1 MTDAKLTDA
10 LVDRITGAL
19 GALLSISYVLYARGI
34 EDSLLADGVGA
45 NGVPTGVGVALLLAS
60 LALFCKS
67 WAVSSNAAEPDA
79 DEENADEDGAKHPHR
94 MALGLLVILAAYVA
108 LLPFLGY
115 VVSIGL
121 LVGSVAWLAGA
132 RKRVSVLACMLI
144 AGPALWLLFDWAL
157 EIRMPVGL
165 WPKLLGE

>member
-19 GALLSISYVLYARGI
+19 GALLSVGYVLYARGI

-45 NGVPTGVGVALLLAS
+45 NGVPTGVGVVLLLAS

-67 WAVSSNAAEPDA
+67 WAVSNSVAEPDA
-79 DEENADEDGAKHPHR
+79 AEENADEDGAKHPHR
-94 MALGLLVILAAYVA
+94 MALGLLMILTAYVT

-121 LVGSVAWLAGA
+121 LVGSVAWLAGS
-132 RKRVSVLACMLI
+132 RQRMTIIACMLI

-165 WPKLLGE
+165 WPKLLGK

>member
-1 MTDAKLTDA
+1 MSNGKLSDAR
-10 LVDRITGAL
+10 VDRITGAL

-45 NGVPTGVGVALLLAS
+45 NGVPTGVGVVLLLAS

-67 WAVSSNAAEPDA
+67 WAGSNSVTEQDDPAEA
-79 DEENADEDGAKHPHR
+79 DGAKHPHR
-94 MALGLLVILAAYVA
+94 MALGLLGILAAYVA

-115 VVSIGL
+115 VVCIGL

-132 RKRVSVLACMLI
+132 RKRMSVLACMLI

-165 WPKLLGE
+165 WPKL

>member
-1 MTDAKLTDA
+1 MTDAR
-10 LVDRITGAL
+10 VDRITGAL
-19 GALLSISYVLYARGI
+19 GVLLSVGYVLYARDI

-45 NGVPTGVGVALLLAS
+45 NGVPIGVGVVLLLAS

-67 WAVSSNAAEPDA
+67 WAASSSTAEPDA
-79 DEENADEDGAKHPHR
+79 VEEGAAKHPHR
-94 MALGLLVILAAYVA
+94 MALGLLCILAVYVA
-108 LLPFLGY
+108 LLPLLGY

-144 AGPALWLLFDWAL
+144 AGPALWLMFDWAL
-157 EIRMPVGL
+157 EIHMPVGL
-165 WPKLLGE
+165 WPKLLGK

>member
-1 MTDAKLTDA
+1 MTDAQ
-10 LVDRITGAL
+10 VDRITGAL
-19 GALLSISYVLYARGI
+19 GVLLSVGYVLYARGI

-45 NGVPTGVGVALLLAS
+45 NGVPIGVGVVLLLAS

-67 WAVSSNAAEPDA
+67 WAVSTTAAKPDVVEVNAV
-79 DEENADEDGAKHPHR
+79 DEDGAKHPHH
-94 MALGLLVILAAYVA
+94 MALGLLCILATYVA

-132 RKRVSVLACMLI
+132 RKRISVLACMLI

-157 EIRMPVGL
+157 EIRMPIGQ
-165 WPKLLGE
+165 WPKLLGK

>member
-1 MTDAKLTDA
+1 MSDAKLTDA
-10 LVDRITGAL
+10 RVDRITGAL
-19 GALLSISYVLYARGI
+19 GVLLSVGYVLYARGI

-45 NGVPTGVGVALLLAS
+45 NGVPTGVSVVLLLAS
-60 LALFCKS
+60 LALFGKS
-67 WAVSSNAAEPDA
+67 WAASSNAAEPDA

-94 MALGLLVILAAYVA
+94 MALGLLIILAAYVT

-132 RKRVSVLACMLI
+132 RKRISVLACVLI
-144 AGPALWLLFDWAL
+144 AGPALWLMFDWAL
-157 EIRMPVGL
+157 EIHMPVGL
-165 WPKLLGE
+165 WPKLLGK

>member
-1 MTDAKLTDA
+1 MTDAQ
-10 LVDRITGAL
+10 VDRITGAL
-19 GALLSISYVLYARGI
+19 GVLLSVSYVLYARGI

-45 NGVPTGVGVALLLAS
+45 NGVPTGVGVVLLLAS

-67 WAVSSNAAEPDA
+67 WAASSGAAEPDA
-79 DEENADEDGAKHPHR
+79 TQENAAEEAGAKHPHR
-94 MALGLLVILAAYVA
+94 MALGLLAILAAYVA
-108 LLPFLGY
+108 LLPMLGY
-115 VVSIGL
+115 IASIGL

-157 EIRMPVGL
+157 EIRMPIGL
-165 WPKLLGE
+165 WPKLLGR

>member
-1 MTDAKLTDA
+1 MTDAQ
-10 LVDRITGAL
+10 VDRITGAL
-19 GALLSISYVLYARGI
+19 GVLLSVSYVLYARGI

-45 NGVPTGVGVALLLAS
+45 NGVPTGVGVVLLLAS

-67 WAVSSNAAEPDA
+67 WAASSSVAEQDVTEENAAEEA
-79 DEENADEDGAKHPHR
+79 GAKHPHR
-94 MALGLLVILAAYVA
+94 MALGLLGILAAYVA
-108 LLPFLGY
+108 LLPVLGY

-144 AGPALWLLFDWAL
+144 AGPALWLMFDWAL
-157 EIRMPVGL
+157 EIHMPMGL
-165 WPKLLGE
+165 WPKLLGK